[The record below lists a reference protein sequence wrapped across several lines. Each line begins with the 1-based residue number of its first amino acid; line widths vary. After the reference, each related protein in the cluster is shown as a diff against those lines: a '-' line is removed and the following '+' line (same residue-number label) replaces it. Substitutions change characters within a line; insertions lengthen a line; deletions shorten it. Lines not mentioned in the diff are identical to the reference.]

1 VIHKTA
7 CVFSNCRMTKS
18 TIPCA
23 TSRDSPLEVLSPSSR
38 LCVILLKETNR
49 EAWEDNDTRCHFVLN
64 IWRSEYNLDLIWWTP
79 AQQTRIRAAVQKL
92 TKAMPPQPFPTAGVW
107 RYSNRQPK
115 EAFAKYGAAWA
126 MQYLLYMEQEEQD
139 AIRAGRHHDADDAIE
154 SGAIV
159 TAMQDMGV
167 SGKMSAWVTEETFEL
182 LLVRDLMT
190 PIDENVRAKKRERL
204 PFWMPALAAVDL
216 LERLALTTDQ
226 IAASMEGML
235 LTGDGASE

>member
-1 VIHKTA
+1 
-7 CVFSNCRMTKS
+7 
-18 TIPCA
+18 
-23 TSRDSPLEVLSPSSR
+23 
-38 LCVILLKETNR
+38 
-49 EAWEDNDTRCHFVLN
+49 
-64 IWRSEYNLDLIWWTP
+64 
-79 AQQTRIRAAVQKL
+79 
-92 TKAMPPQPFPTAGVW
+92 
-107 RYSNRQPK
+107 
-115 EAFAKYGAAWA
+115 

-167 SGKMSAWVTEETFEL
+167 SGKMSAWVTEETFQL